1 MSNVMPNQKDD
12 ESCRRTIRSLQM
24 LDECTKAMLGAIDEQ
39 ALLDKICAILVDTA
53 GYSLAWVGYAEE
65 DADRTVRPV
74 ALYGLGEEYVRR
86 AKISWGVNPHGLG
99 PTGTAIRTRQFV
111 ITKDILTDPCFVLWQ
126 DLAEECGV
134 SSLIAFPLPLNGGPG
149 GALTI
154 CSREPDAFDPEEI
167 ALLEGLAN
175 NLSYGI
181 RALRSRRERIRAE
194 EALRQSCLKLQS
206 TLEGVIKAMA
216 TLTELRD
223 PYTAG
228 HQQRVSELASAIAK
242 AMGMSGNEVEGITIA
257 GVVHDLGKV
266 YVPIEIL
273 SKPGHLSAVEF
284 DLVKVHSRAGYDI
297 LKTIE
302 FPWPIAETVLQHHER
317 VNGSGYP
324 LGLTGK
330 DILMSAKIV
339 AVADVVEAMS
349 CFRPYRPARGV
360 AEALKEI
367 TRNRGILYDPD
378 VVDACNS
385 VFARGQ
391 YRFPQSVS

>member
-1 MSNVMPNQKDD
+1 
-12 ESCRRTIRSLQM
+12 M

-175 NLSYGI
+175 NLS
-181 RALRSRRERIRAE
+181 
-194 EALRQSCLKLQS
+194 
-206 TLEGVIKAMA
+206 
-216 TLTELRD
+216 
-223 PYTAG
+223 
-228 HQQRVSELASAIAK
+228 
-242 AMGMSGNEVEGITIA
+242 
-257 GVVHDLGKV
+257 
-266 YVPIEIL
+266 
-273 SKPGHLSAVEF
+273 
-284 DLVKVHSRAGYDI
+284 
-297 LKTIE
+297 
-302 FPWPIAETVLQHHER
+302 
-317 VNGSGYP
+317 
-324 LGLTGK
+324 
-330 DILMSAKIV
+330 
-339 AVADVVEAMS
+339 
-349 CFRPYRPARGV
+349 
-360 AEALKEI
+360 
-367 TRNRGILYDPD
+367 
-378 VVDACNS
+378 
-385 VFARGQ
+385 
-391 YRFPQSVS
+391 